1 MPEGYGDWLSL
12 YLDFESVVAPRAG
25 VYGRAC
31 DALINGVVKP
41 VIDRFKGEG
50 WAETAFF
57 VRYHDG
63 QPHVRL
69 RLLAPAG
76 RHEALT
82 AEVADVLERFAAAG
96 HGARVLGLRTV
107 PYEPELA
114 RYGGAAAMRLS
125 EQVFDVSS
133 RLVLDTLP
141 SLGESE
147 PTEVLERRFGHAVM
161 GAVLLAATFIRR
173 DVSDRKCFLARY
185 SDGVVAHR
193 VHPHQT
199 NEFRESL
206 ETMAGRQARLCRAL
220 QPLLTVADSDDDDA
234 SPAAT
239 AQRGFRTARE
249 KLVRA
254 WHAEPFCIYGN
265 QTRSPT
271 DAFVRL
277 VPSHLHM
284 HMNRLGLAPVQEA
297 LACSIAAKAFEE
309 EHACIQT

>member
-69 RLLAPAG
+69 RLLAAAG
-76 RHEALT
+76 LHEALS

-114 RYGGAAAMRLS
+114 RYGGATAMRLS
-125 EQVFDVSS
+125 EHVFDASS

-141 SLGESE
+141 SLAGSE

-161 GAVLLAATFIRR
+161 GAVLLAATFFPGDASGPKRL
-173 DVSDRKCFLARY
+173 LAGY
-185 SDGVVAHR
+185 AEGVVAHR
-193 VHPHQT
+193 VREGRKD
-199 NEFRESL
+199 EFRSSIVAM
-206 ETMAGRQARLCRAL
+206 TARQARLCRTL
-220 QPLLTVADSDDDDA
+220 QPLLTVTDSDAGEA
-234 SPAAT
+234 SPVAT
-239 AQRGFRTARE
+239 AQRAFRTARE

-254 WHAEPFCIYGN
+254 WHGEPFRIYGN
-265 QTRSPT
+265 EIRSPA
-271 DAFVRL
+271 DALVRL
-277 VPSHLHM
+277 VPSYLHM
-284 HMNRLGLAPVQEA
+284 HMNRLGLAPFQEA
-297 LACSIAAKAFEE
+297 VACSIAAKAFEE